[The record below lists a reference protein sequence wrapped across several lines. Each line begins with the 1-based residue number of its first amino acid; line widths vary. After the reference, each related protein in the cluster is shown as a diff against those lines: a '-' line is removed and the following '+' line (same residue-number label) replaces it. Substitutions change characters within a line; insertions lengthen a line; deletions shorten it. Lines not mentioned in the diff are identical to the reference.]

1 MDWLGTLLPNRIL
14 KHFNSRMGHFAS
26 LLMLVTLVIAGF
38 LILVFISFPPLSMEV
53 EALMATTLAKIFAIF
68 VIVSGVVAWLFVL
81 ASESR
86 VVAHEESH
94 RQTRMLLE
102 EIDAHEKTDRELQKP
117 KS

>member
-1 MDWLGTLLPNRIL
+1 M
-14 KHFNSRMGHFAS
+14 
-26 LLMLVTLVIAGF
+26 
-38 LILVFISFPPLSMEV
+38 
-53 EALMATTLAKIFAIF
+53 
-68 VIVSGVVAWLFVL
+68 IVSGVVAWLFVL